1 MDAAPPTAHRSP
13 SLGEIPALLC
23 PYDYF
28 RNIKHPSCC
37 TCLPNPTDM
46 PMDFLSPTALV
57 SPSPEDIPALPCP
70 CNYFDNTNFPNYCI
84 SSPNMVYM
92 PMDFLPTAAPAS
104 PSPRDISV
112 PPCPYGSYLHTKHP
126 SYCKCLPN
134 TADTPMDFL
143 PPAAR
148 RSLSLGDTLAPPYPC
163 GSYLDTKCPIYWLH
177 LRSDF
182 YRRPVRHISNTVLP
196 AEWHVYSHSDRLS
209 ITHILAWQFFLDFC
223 VFPTQRLFQ
232 STLRSGRIGS
242 DRAPWSLECG
252 SFADIPAHIVRTA
265 YLCAEQVH
273 LCGQY
278 PFQCSAC

>member
-1 MDAAPPTAHRSP
+1 MDFLPPAALVSPSLGDTLAPPYPCSSYLDTKHPSCCSLSPNTADTPMDAAPPTAHRSP

-92 PMDFLPTAAPAS
+92 PMDFLPTAAPA
-104 PSPRDISV
+104 
-112 PPCPYGSYLHTKHP
+112 
-126 SYCKCLPN
+126 
-134 TADTPMDFL
+134 
-143 PPAAR
+143 
-148 RSLSLGDTLAPPYPC
+148 SLSLGDTLAPPYPC